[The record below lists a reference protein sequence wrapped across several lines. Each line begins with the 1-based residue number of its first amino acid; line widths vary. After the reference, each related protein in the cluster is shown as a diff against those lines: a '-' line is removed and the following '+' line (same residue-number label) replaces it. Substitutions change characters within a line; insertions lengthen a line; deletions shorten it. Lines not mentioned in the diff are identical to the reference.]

1 MQTFINRE
9 ALYDAYINT
18 DEKVWEG
25 VVGQYAKEG
34 RDVEGKLYYLS
45 IDPNLSGPYP
55 LNSSFEDAIAMAGD
69 FYYKELF
76 TVTLPY
82 RLLTSDTLQGAWNQ
96 IYGKLRHY
104 FSHTMSLDS
113 PMELYLYEVELPDC
127 VVIDSDALTKQ
138 WLVHDAY
145 MNGTTAV
152 FGHPTLKLT
161 EKLTVKNTF
170 YYPDELCTYYY
181 PFNDGKYMSLLLS
194 TPLEIINREPISSV
208 I

>member
-9 ALYDAYINT
+9 SLYDAYINT
-18 DEKVWEG
+18 DEKEWER

-34 RDVEGKLYYLS
+34 HEVEGKLYYLS
-45 IDPNLSGPYP
+45 IDPNLTGPYE
-55 LNSSFEDAIAMAGD
+55 LDSSFEDAVAMAGD

-76 TVTLPY
+76 TVALPY
-82 RLLTSDTLQGAWNQ
+82 RLLAADSLQGAWNQ
-96 IYGKLRHY
+96 VYGKLRHY
-104 FSHTMSLDS
+104 YSYTYPVDAPL
-113 PMELYLYEVELPDC
+113 EIYLYEVELPDC
-127 VVIDSDALTKQ
+127 LVIDNRELTEH
-138 WLVHDAY
+138 WLVHNAY
-145 MNGTTAV
+145 ANGTCAV

-194 TPLEIINREPISSV
+194 TPLEIINREPISRV

>member
-34 RDVEGKLYYLS
+34 SEIEDKLYYLS
-45 IDPNLSGPYP
+45 IDPNISGPYV
-55 LNSSFEDAIAMAGD
+55 LNSGFEDAVAMAGD
-69 FYYKELF
+69 FYYRELF
-76 TVTLPY
+76 SIALPY
-82 RLLTSDTLQGAWNQ
+82 RLLTSRTLQGAWNQ
-96 IYGKLRHY
+96 IYAKLRHRY
-104 FSHTMSLDS
+104 GYNAPLDV
-113 PMELYLYEVELPDC
+113 PMEIYLYEVELPDC
-127 VVIDSDALTKQ
+127 LVIDTDELTRQ

-145 MNGTTAV
+145 ANATCAV
-152 FGHPTLKLT
+152 FGHPVLKLV

-170 YYPDELCTYYY
+170 HYPDEMCTYYY
-181 PFNDGKYMSLLLS
+181 PFNDGKYMQCLLS
-194 TPLEIINREPISSV
+194 TPLEVVSREIISSV